1 MILLGLHTL
10 VTIETVEMAGVGNL
24 IFNLSAI
31 KLDRQI
37 KAAGFILV
45 KLYLKGKSQGNNE
58 INHMIT
64 QKFFLKYLCFTR
76 I

>member
-24 IFNLSAI
+24 VFNLSAI

-45 KLYLKGKSQGNNE
+45 KLYLKGKSQGNNVPDLPVSVQE
-58 INHMIT
+58 S
-64 QKFFLKYLCFTR
+64 LGEA
-76 I
+76 

>member
-1 MILLGLHTL
+1 
-10 VTIETVEMAGVGNL
+10 MAGVGTL
-24 IFNLSAI
+24 VFNLSAI
-31 KLDRQI
+31 KLDRQT

-58 INHMIT
+58 INHMTT
-64 QKFFLKYLCFTR
+64 QKFFLKSLHFTR